1 MKVEVECGAC
11 LLHRGWLEIQKA
23 TDDPL
28 LQFKA
33 LSSLLSLLAEGFNP
47 EAVPA
52 YLGTKRDRL
61 IREITGNQDP
71 YAETKGIS
79 NQRALEI
86 LPLAKNLVSQETSAK
101 ARFRR
106 ACLSAMVGN
115 IMEFDM
121 LGYSFKFEDI
131 GKLIAQAEQDLA
143 IDDIPEVFSRAKE
156 AKSILYLADNA
167 GEIAF
172 DTLLVQELEKLG
184 ARVVVAVKE
193 KPIFNDAT
201 MADAETVGMHEVAS
215 DVITLGTD
223 TIGLILEEV
232 SDEFLSHYNSA
243 DLVVAK
249 GMGYAETLTE
259 LELTSP
265 HALLLRT
272 KCQPVANLFEVSKNR
287 NVAKL
292 MFQPRK

>member
-1 MKVEVECGAC
+1 M
-11 LLHRGWLEIQKA
+11 EIQKA
-23 TDDPL
+23 TDDPR

-33 LSSLLSLLAEGFNP
+33 LSSLFSLLAEGFNSA
-47 EAVPA
+47 AVPA

-71 YAETKGIS
+71 YAEKKRIS
-79 NQRALEI
+79 NQKALEI
-86 LPLAKNLVSQETSAK
+86 LPLAKNLVSQGTSAK
-101 ARFRR
+101 ARFRK
-106 ACLSAMVGN
+106 ACLCAMVGN

-121 LGYSFKFEDI
+121 LGYSFNFEDT
-131 GKLIAQAEQDLA
+131 GRLIAQAEQDLA
-143 IDDIPEVFSRAKE
+143 IDDIQEIFSIAKE
-156 AKSILYLADNA
+156 AENVLYLTDNA

-201 MADAETVGMHEVAS
+201 LADAKTVGMHEVAS
-215 DVITLGTD
+215 EVITLGTD

-232 SDEFLSHYNSA
+232 SDEFLSCYNSA

-259 LELTSP
+259 LELTTP

-272 KCQPVANLFEVSKNR
+272 KCQPVANLFHVGKEK

-292 MFQPRK
+292 MF

>member
-1 MKVEVECGAC
+1 M
-11 LLHRGWLEIQKA
+11 EIQKA

-28 LQFKA
+28 LRFKA

-52 YLGTKRDRL
+52 YVGTKRDRL
-61 IREITGNQDP
+61 IREITGNHDP
-71 YAETKGIS
+71 YAEKKRIS
-79 NQRALEI
+79 NQRALEV
-86 LPLAKNLVSQETSAK
+86 LPLAKNLVSQEKSAK

-106 ACLSAMVGN
+106 ACLIAMVGN

-121 LGYSFKFEDI
+121 LGYGFKFEDV

-143 IDDIPEVFSRAKE
+143 IDDIPEIFSRAKE
-156 AKSILYLADNA
+156 AKNIVYLTDNA
-167 GEIAF
+167 GEIAL

-232 SDEFLSHYNSA
+232 SDEFSSHYSSA

-259 LELTSP
+259 LKLTTP

-272 KCQPVANLFEVSKNR
+272 KCQPVANLFGVSKHR